1 MEEVKKQG
9 MESLFC
15 PYELALELKELGFD
29 EISLFCYDTVN
40 EGNPLSHCP
49 HLFLNSQLEGFEN
62 EPISA
67 PLYQQA
73 FRWFREKYKLHSCI
87 VLPINKID
95 YAYEI
100 KNISEN
106 IRQDFLSEMQSG
118 IIYSS
123 YEKAELACI
132 RKLIEIAKEQNV
144 K

>member
-1 MEEVKKQG
+1 MEKEFLSYK
-9 MESLFC
+9 ES
-15 PYELALELKELGFD
+15 LELKELGFD
-29 EISLFCYDTVN
+29 EKCGACYYKKFDNEIGYHKVYRDFNFVSLTV
-40 EGNPLSHCP
+40 
-49 HLFLNSQLEGFEN
+49 
-62 EPISA
+62 SA
-67 PLYQQA
+67 PTFSQA
-73 FRWFREKYKLHSCI
+73 FRFFREKYKLHSCI

-123 YEKAELACI
+123 YKEAELECI
-132 RKLIEIAKEQNV
+132 KKLIEIAKGQNV

>member
-29 EISLFCYDTVN
+29 EISLFCYATAY

-49 HLFLNSQLEGFEN
+49 HLLLNSQLEGFEN

-67 PLYQQA
+67 PLRQQA
-73 FRWFREKYKLHSCI
+73 LRWFREKYKLHSCI

>member
-1 MEEVKKQG
+1 MEKEFLPYK
-9 MESLFC
+9 ES
-15 PYELALELKELGFD
+15 LELKELGFD
-29 EISLFCYDTVN
+29 EKCGACYYKKFNNEIGYHKVYRNFNFVSLTV
-40 EGNPLSHCP
+40 
-49 HLFLNSQLEGFEN
+49 
-62 EPISA
+62 SA
-67 PLYQQA
+67 PTLSQA
-73 FRWFREKYKLHSCI
+73 FRFFREKYKLHSCI

-123 YEKAELACI
+123 YENAELACI

>member
-1 MEEVKKQG
+1 MEEVKKQR

-15 PYELALELKELGFD
+15 PYEQALELKELGFD
-29 EISLFCYDTVN
+29 ETCFGSIDQIGYIHVKGSKSSPRGSMMYNIID
-40 EGNPLSHCP
+40 CP
-49 HLFLNSQLEGFEN
+49 TFS
-62 EPISA
+62 
-67 PLYQQA
+67 QA
-73 FRWFREKYKLHSCI
+73 FRFFREKYKLHSCI

-123 YEKAELACI
+123 YENAELECLK
-132 RKLIEIAKEQNV
+132 KLIEIAKGQNV

>member
-1 MEEVKKQG
+1 MAELKEQTIEKEFV
-9 MESLFC
+9 
-15 PYELALELKELGFD
+15 PYKIALALKELGFNHLCFGWYNY
-29 EISLFCYDTVN
+29 ELLNLFGEDNLLDGYAGEEN
-40 EGNPLSHCP
+40 RPL
-49 HLFLNSQLEGFEN
+49 
-62 EPISA
+62 A
-67 PLYQQA
+67 PTFSQA
-73 FRWFREKYKLHSCI
+73 FRFFREKYKLHSCI

>member
-1 MEEVKKQG
+1 MEKEFLPYK
-9 MESLFC
+9 ES
-15 PYELALELKELGFD
+15 LELKELGFD
-29 EISLFCYDTVN
+29 EKCGACYYKKFDNEIGYHKVYRNFNFVSLTV
-40 EGNPLSHCP
+40 
-49 HLFLNSQLEGFEN
+49 
-62 EPISA
+62 SA
-67 PLYQQA
+67 PTFSQA
-73 FRWFREKYKLHSCI
+73 FRFFREKYKLHSCI

>member
-1 MEEVKKQG
+1 MEKEFLPYK
-9 MESLFC
+9 ES
-15 PYELALELKELGFD
+15 LELKELGFD
-29 EISLFCYDTVN
+29 EKCGACYYKKFNNEIGYHKVYRNFNFVSLTV
-40 EGNPLSHCP
+40 
-49 HLFLNSQLEGFEN
+49 
-62 EPISA
+62 SA
-67 PLYQQA
+67 PTFSQA
-73 FRWFREKYKLHSCI
+73 FRFFREKYKLHSCI